1 MKKILLS
8 IILCLLIIV
17 NVSAKSKK
25 DSNKITEKDVKEV
38 IERMETS
45 FNSIMKNDKLS
56 QEEKNQEYKKL
67 TSDLVDSQWIAK
79 FILGTHWREL
89 KPAQRK
95 EFHDLYKEYL
105 ISNYMPKL
113 QDFNQDLTVDK
124 VKKQRKDLYMVYC
137 TTKDLKNRDIKV
149 EFRVIERDN
158 NLYITDIIP
167 EGISFISSQRT
178 EIDSALTQ
186 KGYDEFIEDLKSKIK
201 NISE

>member
-124 VKKQRKDLYMVYC
+124 VKKQRKDLYMAYC

-178 EIDSALTQ
+178 AIDSALTQ

>member
-45 FNSIMKNDKLS
+45 FNSIMKNDKLN

-124 VKKQRKDLYMVYC
+124 VKKQRKDLYMAYC